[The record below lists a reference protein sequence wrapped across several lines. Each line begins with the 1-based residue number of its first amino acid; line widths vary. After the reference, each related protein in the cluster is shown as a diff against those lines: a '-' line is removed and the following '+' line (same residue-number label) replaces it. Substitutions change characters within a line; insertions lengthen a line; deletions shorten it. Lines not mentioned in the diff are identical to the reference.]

1 MQNTAVFKF
10 VYILFI
16 LTVVFIYHLSG
27 NFMMFVAYLAFGAVA
42 LLSVLLHTVIR
53 KLETIECQLQA
64 NAQSDKEAGPS
75 SCRGETEH
83 A

>member
-27 NFMMFVAYLAFGAVA
+27 NFMMFVVYLAFGAVA

-53 KLETIECQLQA
+53 KLETIECQLQV
-64 NAQSDKEAGPS
+64 NTQSGKEAAPS
-75 SCRGETEH
+75 PCRGEAEH